1 MKKLTA
7 FVGTVI
13 FSLFLVPSGQ
23 AGGIGTTALP
33 YLNAPVGARAAALG
47 GATAAL
53 TDSAFSLFE
62 NASGLALLEKGEG
75 SVSHQIG
82 LAETNTEVLVM
93 AYPIPQVATLGL
105 GVIYQGQA
113 DIDNLPG
120 EDPWKVYDLLV
131 SLAAGKSLNEKLRL
145 GGSLKFMNSTLG
157 EYSANAF
164 AMDLGFQYEPHP
176 VASFGLVIQNIGT
189 GIKYISHTQEL
200 PFNLKASVG
209 ARADLAAEHGLG
221 GAVDFVYGIYD
232 ELFSTRMGVEYIYA
246 KTVSA
251 RAGYVLG
258 SESLEGLSVGAGV
271 HMDISGLTYLLDYAF
286 APKLWDGFSQSEG
299 EHTLTLGIEF

>member
-1 MKKLTA
+1 MKKTTV
-7 FVGTVI
+7 FVGIVI
-13 FSLFLVPSGQ
+13 FSLFFVQIGQ
-23 AGGIGTTALP
+23 AGGIGTTALS

-53 TDSAFSLFE
+53 ADSAYSLFE
-62 NASGLALLEKGEG
+62 NASGLALLEKGEV
-75 SVSHQIG
+75 SVSHQMG
-82 LAETNTEVLVM
+82 FAEINTEVLAM
-93 AYPIPQVATLGL
+93 AYLIPRVAALGL

-120 EDPWKVYDLLV
+120 EAPWKVYDLLV

-164 AMDLGFQYEPHP
+164 AVDLGFQYELHP
-176 VASFGLVIQNIGT
+176 VVSFGLVIQNMGT
-189 GIKYISHTQEL
+189 RIKYISNTHEL

-209 ARADLAAEHGLG
+209 ARSDLAAEHGLG

-232 ELFSTRMGVEYIYA
+232 ELFSTRIGVEYIYA

-258 SESLEGLSVGAGV
+258 NESLEGLSVGAGV
-271 HMDISGLTYLLDYAF
+271 HMDIYGLTYLLDYAF
-286 APKLWDGFSQSEG
+286 APKLWNGFSQSDG
-299 EHTLTLGIEF
+299 EHTIALGIAF